1 MCQLRSG
8 GVCRTLNVA
17 GTSGGFRA
25 GGRPSAPRRGSCERS
40 GCCCEHTYAT
50 TSSARTNRARVPRD
64 EPRDRRRDAVRAS
77 LRLRCVHSRAGGG
90 RTTAHHQAPRL
101 LRHAKP
107 LASRRATHG
116 RSSAV
121 GVHAMADDNAR
132 AAMATGVLHPRP
144 RRGLSGSFQ
153 VGSGRA
159 GSSLPPALL
168 VRRAE
173 SGSREAHHACGAM
186 ALVECMAAGP
196 QLLQRPDSDG
206 VASGATCGVERAV
219 ERGLVSCRH

>member
-1 MCQLRSG
+1 MFAELSTSQVHRAAFGPLDDPRGHGAILVSVPG
-8 GVCRTLNVA
+8 ASASRPMPRRHLPGLTGLVFHVMNRAIEGVTL
-17 GTSGGFRA
+17 FEH
-25 GGRPSAPRRGSCERS
+25 PSAYRR
-40 GCCCEHTYAT
+40 
-50 TSSARTNRARVPRD
+50 
-64 EPRDRRRDAVRAS
+64 
-77 LRLRCVHSRAGGG
+77 VHSRAGGG
-90 RTTAHHQAPRL
+90 RTTAHHRAPRL

-144 RRGLSGSFQ
+144 RRRVSGSFQ

-159 GSSLPPALL
+159 GPSFLAALL

-173 SGSREAHHACGAM
+173 SGSCEAHHACGAM
-186 ALVECMAAGP
+186 ALVECMAAGS

-206 VASGATCGVERAV
+206 VAGGATCGVERSV
-219 ERGLVSCRH
+219 ERGLLSCRH